1 MARMGGWGGMHGAGG
16 MGMGGPWHRA
26 ADGWSDDDLGK
37 AYDHKVVVRLMGY
50 LRPYNV
56 RVILALIGTI
66 LFSLTSYTQPALIG
80 WATDRAMEGNLHS
93 LAIIGVAMVGL
104 AAAAWASYYMYMTAT
119 SWMGHRVLYTLRH
132 EMFTHLQKLSLSFYD
147 HNEVGRVM
155 SRVQNDVTALQELV
169 TSGFFTILADILGL
183 SVVVFWLLKLDMV
196 LALATMAVVPLLLL
210 VLWIWQQR
218 AKRAFI
224 GVRQTIAV
232 VNSNL
237 QENISGVRVIQ
248 GLNRED
254 ENLRKFDKV
263 NAANLKASIHVG
275 QLTAVIAPAVEICV
289 ALATGAVIIFGG
301 IRVLNG
307 DASIGVVVSFALFVQ
322 RFFEPVRELV
332 MQYTQLQR
340 AMAGGQR
347 IFEVLDTKPEI
358 TDRPNAPKLPPIR
371 GEITF
376 ENVSFSYVSGVP
388 VLHDINLRVAPGE
401 TIALVGPTGSG
412 KTTLTALIGR
422 MYDVTSGS
430 IRIDGLDIRQVQRTS
445 LARQMGVVLQ
455 DPFLFSGTVR
465 DNIRYGR
472 PEATDQEIVR
482 AAEAVGVHQFILQL
496 EDGYDTILHERG
508 QNLSLGQ
515 RQLLS
520 FARAILADPRILIL
534 DEATANVD
542 STTEATIQR
551 ALKRLLIGRT
561 SFVIAHRLST
571 IRGADRIV
579 VLEGGQIVETGTHD
593 ELLTREGLYSR
604 LYRMTYES
612 RDGVAASGNGN
623 GQQPFPISASSSLPP
638 VTNDPGNPTIATQ

>member
-1 MARMGGWGGMHGAGG
+1 MAHMGGWGGGMHGG
-16 MGMGGPWHRA
+16 MHG

-37 AYDHKVVVRLMGY
+37 AYDQKVVVRLFGY
-50 LRPYNV
+50 LRPYKV
-56 RVILALIGTI
+56 RATFALLGTI
-66 LFSLTSYTQPALIG
+66 LYSIASYTQPVLIG
-80 WATDRAMEGNLHS
+80 WAIDHAMEGDLRS
-93 LAIIGVAMVGL
+93 LAGLGISMVGL
-104 AAAAWASYYMYMTAT
+104 AIGAWLAYFIYMTSTA
-119 SWMGHRVLYTLRH
+119 WMGHRVLYTLRR
-132 EMFTHLQKLSLSFYD
+132 EMFNHLQKLSLSFYD
-147 HNEVGRVM
+147 RNQVGRVM
-155 SRVQNDVTALQELV
+155 SRVQNDVTSLQELV

-183 SVVVFWLLKLDMV
+183 AVVIFWLVKLDVVMALVTMSIVPV
-196 LALATMAVVPLLLL
+196 LLV
-210 VLWIWQQR
+210 VLWIWQER

-224 GVRQTIAV
+224 RVRQAIAV

-254 ENLRKFDKV
+254 ENLRKFDMV
-263 NAANLKASIHVG
+263 NAANLNANIRVG
-275 QLTAVIAPAVEICV
+275 QLTAVVAPVLEVSV
-289 ALATGAVIIFGG
+289 ALATAAVIIFGG

-307 DASIGVVVSFALFVQ
+307 DTTVGVVVAFVLFVQ
-322 RFFEPVRELV
+322 RFFEPLRELV
-332 MQYTQLQR
+332 MQSTQLQR

-358 TDRPNAPKLPPIR
+358 TDMPNAAKLPPIR
-371 GEITF
+371 GDINF
-376 ENVSFSYVSGVP
+376 ENVGFSYGSGVE
-388 VLHDINLRVAPGE
+388 VLHGINLHVAPGE

-412 KTTLTALIGR
+412 KTTLTALISR
-422 MYDVTSGS
+422 LYDVTSGC
-430 IRIDGLDIRQVQRTS
+430 IRIDGLDVRQVQRAS

-472 PEATDQEIVR
+472 PEATDEEIVR
-482 AAEAVGVHQFILQL
+482 AAEAVGVHEFILQMG
-496 EDGYDTILHERG
+496 DGYDTILQERG

-520 FARAILADPRILIL
+520 FGRAILADPRIIIL

-571 IRGADRIV
+571 IRSADRIV
-579 VLEGGQIVETGTHD
+579 VLEGGKIIETGTHD
-593 ELLTREGLYSR
+593 QLLTHDGLYSR

-612 RDGVAASGNGN
+612 RDGVDGSSDGN
-623 GQQPFPISASSSLPP
+623 GQQPSPIPARIGVPP
-638 VTNDPGNPTIATQ
+638 ITGDPDKPTTATQ